1 MSQYQVLLKLDI
13 KHEYFADGNCRD
25 LVIAPTAETDRLL
38 QGHSLILKQSSS
50 GFYIVAD
57 LDRNFKVVESL
68 VLRFEICT
76 RDAQF
81 ASYTEAVP
89 EQEPPWYYI
98 TANAASTGLLSAS
111 SPIPEIA
118 APARR
123 ALRSI
128 WQAKPIIIIDVQLEP
143 SCFDIEG
150 VAQHYFIQ
158 LGARRLYWKYYFFGE
173 LAKADLSIEDLNTSN
188 AIGFDACDEVVPKE
202 GRAFISQAALPMSTN
217 PPQRFQLKDK
227 KSFGKVL
234 IKRLP
239 NAGIQLVGKGRTS
252 SGQSVLVAE
261 IYINQ

>member
-1 MSQYQVLLKLDI
+1 MSQYQVLVKLDI

-25 LVIAPTAETDRLL
+25 LVIVPTAETDRLL
-38 QGHSLILKQSSS
+38 QGHSLILKQSNS

-57 LDRNFKVVESL
+57 LDRNLTVVESL

-89 EQEPPWYYI
+89 EQEPPWYYM

-128 WQAKPIIIIDVQLEP
+128 WQAKPIMIVDVQLAP
-143 SCFDIEG
+143 NCFDTDA
-150 VAQHYFIQ
+150 VAQYYFIQ
-158 LGARRLYWKYYFFGE
+158 LQTRSLYWKYYFFGE
-173 LAKADLSIEDLNTSN
+173 LAKADLSIEDLSGSAT
-188 AIGFDACDEVVPKE
+188 
-202 GRAFISQAALPMSTN
+202 ISQTPLPMSTN

>member
-25 LVIAPTAETDRLL
+25 LVIVPTAETEQLL
-38 QGHSLILKQSSS
+38 QGHSLIVKQLSS

-57 LDRNFKVVESL
+57 LDRNFKVIESL

-76 RDAQF
+76 RDAHF

-98 TANAASTGLLSAS
+98 TADAASTGLLSAS
-111 SPIPEIA
+111 SLVPERV

-128 WQAKPIIIIDVQLEP
+128 WQAKPIMIIDVQLAP
-143 SCFDIEG
+143 SYFELDS

-158 LGARRLYWKYYFFGE
+158 LRARSLYWKYYFFGE
-173 LAKADLSIEDLNTSN
+173 LAKADLSIEDLS
-188 AIGFDACDEVVPKE
+188 AASAVGFDVCDEIVPKE
-202 GRAFISQAALPMSTN
+202 GRAFISQTPLPMSTN

-239 NAGIQLVGKGRTS
+239 NAGIQLVGKGRNS
-252 SGQSVLVAE
+252 SGQAVLVAE